1 MKAIIQRVDS
11 ATLSVEGRLI
21 SSIDK
26 GLVVYLGVESGD
38 TLDNCQYI
46 ANKIV
51 NMRIFADQEGKMNLS
66 IIDKGYQLL
75 LISQFTLLADTN
87 KGNRPSFVR
96 AELPQRANQ
105 LYLHTGKLIADSGVE
120 VQYGVFGA
128 DMTIQQVNCGP
139 VTIDIERR

>member
-11 ATLSVEGRLI
+11 AMLSVEGKLI

-51 NMRIFADQEGKMNLS
+51 NMRIFADQQGKMNLS
-66 IIDKGYQLL
+66 VIDKGYQLL

>member
-11 ATLSVEGRLI
+11 ATLSVEGKLI

>member
-11 ATLSVEGRLI
+11 ATLSVEGKLI

-105 LYLHTGKLIADSGVE
+105 LYLHTGKLIADSGLE

>member
-11 ATLSVEGRLI
+11 ATLSVEGKLI

-139 VTIDIERR
+139 VTIDLERR